1 MKPSDLH
8 LLSDLQLVDRILGGD
23 SQAFRLVVQRTERLV
38 AQIVG
43 KMITRK
49 EDHPD
54 LAQEIYLKAYRSLGG
69 FRFQAR
75 LSTWIAQISYNT
87 CFDYLR
93 KKKLV
98 LAGDLLEA
106 QEEEHSIF
114 AGAADE
120 GSIEKMMVQ
129 KDRAALLESCMEE
142 LPPVQRTLVS
152 LYHQQEL
159 SYAEIC
165 TITNLPEGT
174 VKNYLFRAR
183 RQLQTRLLHLYK
195 KGDL

>member
-1 MKPSDLH
+1 VKPSDLH

-43 KMITRK
+43 RMITRK

-54 LAQEIYLKAYRSLGG
+54 L
-69 FRFQAR
+69 
-75 LSTWIAQISYNT
+75 AQISYNT

-98 LAGDLLEA
+98 LAGDLLES
-106 QEEEHSIF
+106 QEEEHSLSNST
-114 AGAADE
+114 ADE
-120 GSIEKMMVQ
+120 GRIEKMMEQ
-129 KDRAALLESCMEE
+129 KDRAVLLESCMEE